1 MRINITEEVSSTTDL
16 INLLKHIAKLIDEGY
31 TSGYYPHWSIEKTE
45 DESERQSKIEHIKK
59 VLRTWGMTSTAELE
73 LSSSPVYNNSALVE
87 EFTEDNVRVITY
99 DDELGIDEDN
109 VLYEDLSDDLIDEIY
124 EIIDQY
130 DVKQNK
136 LHDSCKDENW

>member
-1 MRINITEEVSSTTDL
+1 MDWLMKLVPTIATCLGGPLAGLAVTAVS
-16 INLLKHIAKLIDEGY
+16 KA
-31 TSGYYPHWSIEKTE
+31 
-45 DESERQSKIEHIKK
+45 
-59 VLRTWGMTSTAELE
+59 
-73 LSSSPVYNNSALVE
+73 
-87 EFTEDNVRVITY
+87 
-99 DDELGIDEDN
+99 LGIDEDN